1 MQKNSARQTAM
12 PTKRVLSV
20 VQQVIVSFNLPCIVE
35 YAPKTAKTGT
45 I

>member
-12 PTKRVLSV
+12 PTKKVLSV
-20 VQQVIVSFNLPCIVE
+20 IQQVIVAFYLPCIVE
-35 YAPKTAKTGT
+35 YAPFSAKTGT